1 MNIEL
6 NLNEINTVLVG
17 LGKLPLEQSLE
28 VFTKVRQQAEAQ
40 VNSGSPEDKEGE

>member
-17 LGKLPLEQSLE
+17 LSKLPLEQSLE

-40 VNSGSPEDKEGE
+40 VNAGTPNDTEAE